1 MFNKKNKHININIG
15 TVIFGALFL
24 YLVITVIIYLT
35 ADHISSYQV
44 TSGPLS
50 KNETYT
56 ALAMR
61 SEEVVNATTG
71 GYVSYF
77 LADSSKV
84 AKNGTIC
91 GISDTQN
98 LLENKTLTSSDLA
111 ELRSIVSRYS
121 KSFDGNDFN
130 SVYDLKYSLDGAVL
144 NTGDSSTI
152 AGTMCTADSDGIV
165 AYSCDGYEYLTPE
178 ELTADNFRT
187 KSYKNE

>member
-77 LADSSKV
+77 LAEDVYKR
-84 AKNGTIC
+84 
-91 GISDTQN
+91 QR
-98 LLENKTLTSSDLA
+98 
-111 ELRSIVSRYS
+111 ELYPR
-121 KSFDGNDFN
+121 FGNP
-130 SVYDLKYSLDGAVL
+130 L
-144 NTGDSSTI
+144 
-152 AGTMCTADSDGIV
+152 
-165 AYSCDGYEYLTPE
+165 
-178 ELTADNFRT
+178 FRACFRRNHG
-187 KSYKNE
+187 SHG